1 LDIPILIVVLLFSII
16 VHECAHGVAAL
27 RFGDDTAWR
36 MGRLTLNPIKHI
48 DPLGTIIVPLLMALA
63 PGGMLFGWA
72 KPVPVDS
79 RRFANP
85 RRDQAFVAAA
95 GPASNLVLALICS
108 IALGVVAGIAHSRM
122 SGPGGSPAAFL
133 EFLRLLFW
141 DGVRINVL
149 LALFNLIPLP
159 PLDGSWILFGVLRG
173 EAAIGYARL
182 RPYGFI
188 LLLGLLFLGLGGF
201 LGRAVSGVSEIFLSV
216 AYRVALIVS

>member
-1 LDIPILIVVLLFSII
+1 MDIPILIVVLLFSII

-27 RFGDDTAWR
+27 RFGDDTALR

-79 RRFANP
+79 GRFANP

-95 GPASNLVLALICS
+95 GPASNLLLALICS

-122 SGPGGSPAAFL
+122 SGSGGSPVAFL

-173 EAAIGYARL
+173 EVAVGYARL